1 MEKSFREAKSHMV
14 ILILVVLCIALAGA
28 GIYGWVE
35 NLALRAAVEELVTEP
50 GEYDPDEGMVYSLAM
65 YDLDSMYVFYGD
77 LYVLAE
83 DAAKEPENQQRRLE
97 LQYKLEGIAMARS
110 RPAWPIIYSNFIRV
124 CGDGDEEL
132 EDTVRVKMEQGL
144 KKSQCFSDFS
154 VVAQLSQQELEELA
168 ELFDDMS
175 AFFHRGSGGFG
186 EQLWARDFT
195 SPEFTHSLEELDALL
210 ARQAALLPLS

>member
-1 MEKSFREAKSHMV
+1 MEKSFREPKSHLV

-83 DAAKEPENQQRRLE
+83 DAAKEPENQQLRQE

-124 CGDGDEEL
+124 YGDGD
-132 EDTVRVKMEQGL
+132 
-144 KKSQCFSDFS
+144 
-154 VVAQLSQQELEELA
+154 QELEETVREVEKFYLKYGTFFEFYDDRKECDPP
-168 ELFDDMS
+168 ELMRKGRNSPSEPYHQSFHDYGWSATLYIDMI
-175 AFFHRGSGGFG
+175 RKL
-186 EQLWARDFT
+186 QLK
-195 SPEFTHSLEELDALL
+195 
-210 ARQAALLPLS
+210 